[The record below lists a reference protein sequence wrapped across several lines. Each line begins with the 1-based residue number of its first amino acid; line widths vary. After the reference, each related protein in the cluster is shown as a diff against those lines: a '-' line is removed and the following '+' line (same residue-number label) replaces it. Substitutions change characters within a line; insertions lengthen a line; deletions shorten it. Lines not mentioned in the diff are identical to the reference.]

1 MIGIESKFSAREI
14 SLRETERTNDRLKSR
29 VSPPDWHLLQCPE
42 ILLACEVIE
51 HGNNIDSLS
60 SRNG

>member
-29 VSPPDWHLLQCPE
+29 VSPPPTGTYYSVLRS
-42 ILLACEVIE
+42 
-51 HGNNIDSLS
+51 SLHAK
-60 SRNG
+60 